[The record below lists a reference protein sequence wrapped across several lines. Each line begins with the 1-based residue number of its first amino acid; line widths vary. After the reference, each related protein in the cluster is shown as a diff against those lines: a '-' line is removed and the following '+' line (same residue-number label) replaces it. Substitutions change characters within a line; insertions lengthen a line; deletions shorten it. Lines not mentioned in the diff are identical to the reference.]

1 MYWTCFV
8 RYDLTIRIFES
19 MYKEDR
25 QMKGFWNTGTLD
37 HIVGTSS
44 WLVLSQKHRRWGQIT
59 CSQTLPLNPSTAK
72 VRVGWLKD
80 RCLTRYS
87 NSCLSA
93 AWALRATWLSAYNTP
108 FFSWSFISLS
118 FPTLWVFIPILL
130 WRTIKNIHSER
141 SSYFRACVPVGY
153 Y

>member
-108 FFSWSFISLS
+108 FFRGLLS
-118 FPTLWVFIPILL
+118 VFPFPHCGFLYPYYFGELLRIYTQKDLRILGPVFQ
-130 WRTIKNIHSER
+130 
-141 SSYFRACVPVGY
+141 
-153 Y
+153 